1 MTEQFKKIF
10 IITLLFIPLAL
21 YGEKNYQKGI
31 IKIPSLFEDYLSSF
45 PFRNDS
51 QQLQKTYADIV
62 TPLNQDPPAH
72 LQIEF
77 SDTAASQEYSSD
89 RSSIV
94 QHILDTIT
102 DEAKSA
108 IESLRLDGNG
118 LRLPPDLTGFSNLTS
133 LDLHN
138 NQLITP
144 PYLPY
149 APKLKTVDL
158 SNNQITIAPFDLEW
172 LLSLKFL
179 DLSNN
184 PIQSLIFVPAHLLN
198 LEIIGIDDRPIVHEP
213 IIQTI
218 AELRNFLTNNR
229 HITQAYPDKAK
240 REDFINPFIIGGDI
254 GSIIAAG
261 NSLGIWTLNNKI
273 IQALQQ
279 EQREYQRRTAPIGV
293 LQREFYDIPTSDSRE
308 PKFFTAHSLD
318 KLNEILTN
326 GLEKLGQKQKTTETP
341 EISISTAPTF
351 LEYGLNPTTFTLNE
365 KSKKTPILL
374 LSKPPRTLAKSWRYW
389 STRGISLDQFLDL
402 LQSGDQITSQDFTV
416 PQFIAVDFLRDVGL
430 TEQNSNELLSPYTKQ
445 DFVEFNESL
454 IIKLKELL
462 GSKTTSQTTE
472 PIASSKEPEQQKS
485 GAERPSKRRRI
496 E

>member
-45 PFRNDS
+45 SLVNDP

-62 TPLNQDPPAH
+62 TPLNQDPPSH
-72 LQIEF
+72 LQIQF
-77 SDTAASQEYSSD
+77 TDPAASQEYNH

-94 QHILDTIT
+94 QHILDVIT
-102 DEAKSA
+102 NETKSA
-108 IESLRLDGNG
+108 IQHLELSNNNLRSYLNFE
-118 LRLPPDLTGFSNLTS
+118 GFSNLAN

-138 NQLITP
+138 NHLITP
-144 PYLPY
+144 PDLSHI
-149 APKLKTVDL
+149 PKLTTVDL
-158 SNNQITIAPFDLEW
+158 SNNQITVAPFNLEW

-198 LEIIGIDDRPIVHEP
+198 LEIIGIDDRSIIHEP

-229 HITQAYPDKAK
+229 HIIQAYPDKAK
-240 REDFINPFIIGGDI
+240 RENFINSFIIGGDI
-254 GSIIAAG
+254 GSILVG
-261 NSLGIWTLNNKI
+261 GDPLGEWTIEGGI
-273 IQALQQ
+273 IQAIKQERQ
-279 EQREYQRRTAPIGV
+279 EQERKTAPIGV
-293 LQREFYDIPTSDSRE
+293 IQREFYDTQTSDSRK

-326 GLEKLGQKQKTTETP
+326 ELEKLEQKQKTTETP
-341 EISISTAPTF
+341 EASISTAPTF

-374 LSKPPRTLAKSWRYW
+374 LNTPPRTLSESWRYW

-416 PQFIAVDFLRDVGL
+416 PRSIAMNFLRDIGL
-430 TEQNSNELLSPYTKQ
+430 AKQDSNELLNLYAKQ

-454 IIKLKELL
+454 ITNLKKLL
-462 GSKTTSQTTE
+462 GSKTAPRTIESM
-472 PIASSKEPEQQKS
+472 PSPKELEHQGPDV
-485 GAERPSKRRRI
+485 ERPTKRRRM